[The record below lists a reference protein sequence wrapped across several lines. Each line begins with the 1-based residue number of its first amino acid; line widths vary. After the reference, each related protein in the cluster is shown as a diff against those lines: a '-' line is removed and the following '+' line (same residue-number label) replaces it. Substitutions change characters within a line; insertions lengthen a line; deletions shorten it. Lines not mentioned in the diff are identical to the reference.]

1 MLKLVHGTKETYISM
16 FCSSEISLTDF
27 YGIIY
32 THVEAHSHNSKLN
45 LDFHGNYT
53 GIITV
58 PYGEAE
64 GNRHFPLP

>member
-1 MLKLVHGTKETYISM
+1 MHFEVSTWDQGNLYHISM

-53 GIITV
+53 GI
-58 PYGEAE
+58 YSAL
-64 GNRHFPLP
+64 RRS